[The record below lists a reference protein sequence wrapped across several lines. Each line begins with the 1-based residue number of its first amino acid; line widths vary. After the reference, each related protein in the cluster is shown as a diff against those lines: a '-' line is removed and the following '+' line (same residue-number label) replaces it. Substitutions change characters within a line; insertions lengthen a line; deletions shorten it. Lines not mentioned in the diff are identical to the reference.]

1 MRWAALS
8 ILQLRRFRR
17 GRMARGAIIMII
29 LLPLLYG
36 AVYIAAFWNPYG
48 SLGNLPVALVV
59 ADQPAQAQGEQIFLG
74 PRIESELVSGHQLGW
89 QVVSADEAAKG
100 LNSNKYYFSVT
111 IPANFSASVA
121 SLGSGQPKPAHLI
134 VTDNESANFLTS
146 LIAQQAADTLV
157 TTVSQ
162 AVIDQFVTTSLS
174 GIQQIRAGM
183 AQAADG
189 AAQLADGTGQLA
201 AATKSLVSGTK
212 RLANGAAQVAAGN
225 AQLAKI
231 GDKVRGYAEVA
242 EADATKV
249 VNAIAAFVKA
259 HPDDEIAKIALA
271 IAQKIEPVIDSVISK
286 AIQATEQID
295 QLSDGSNQ
303 VAAGAAQLAADAPKL
318 RAGVLK
324 LDKGA
329 HQLAAGLAAGVA
341 QIPEMSPEQ
350 VAATASVVSD
360 PIVLDTHDQNP
371 VPNYG
376 TGFAPYFIPLS
387 LWVGGLMAFML
398 LAPLP
403 ARALLAPRMSP
414 LGATVIGYAPVGVVG
429 IAQVLVLAAVLHF
442 AVGVDPKYP
451 MLVLGFMILTG
462 LAYIAILQMLNAA
475 LGSAGRAVALILLM
489 MQLTSS
495 GGTYPIQMTPK
506 FFQAISPF
514 LPMTY
519 VVRTARLLVSGG
531 DLTLAGLG
539 AIGVACFG
547 IGAFVITVLVARSK
561 QRWVIAD
568 FKPEVSL

>member
-8 ILQLRRFRR
+8 MLQLRRFRR

-36 AVYIAAFWNPYG
+36 AVYIYAFWNPYG
-48 SLGNLPVALVV
+48 SLGNLPVALVIE
-59 ADQPAQAQGEQIFLG
+59 DQPAQAQGEQIYLG
-74 PRIESELVSGHQLGW
+74 PRIESQLVSGHLLGW
-89 QVVSADEAAKG
+89 EVVSASEAQKG
-100 LNSNKYYFSVT
+100 LTDNKYYFSVT
-111 IPANFSASVA
+111 IPADFSASVA
-121 SLGSGQPKPAHLI
+121 SLGSGQPHAARI
-134 VTDNESANFLTS
+134 VVTNNESANFLTS
-146 LIAQQAADTLV
+146 LISSEAADTLV

-162 AVIDQFVTTSLS
+162 AVIDQFVGTTLS
-174 GIQQIRAGM
+174 GLQEIRAGM
-183 AQAADG
+183 EKAADG
-189 AAQLADGTGQLA
+189 AGQLADGTAQLA
-201 AATKSLVSGTK
+201 AATKPLVSGTK

-225 AQLAKI
+225 AQLARI
-231 GDKVRGYAEVA
+231 GDKVRGYAEIA
-242 EADATKV
+242 EADATKA
-249 VNAIAAFVKA
+249 VNAIAAFAKT
-259 HPDDEIAKIALA
+259 HPDDELAQIALA
-271 IAQKIEPVIDSVISK
+271 VARKIEPVIDSVIAK

-295 QLSDGSNQ
+295 ELSDGSSQ

-318 RAGVLK
+318 RAGVIK

-329 HQLAAGLAAGVA
+329 HQLAAGLAAGA
-341 QIPEMSPEQ
+341 AAIPAMSPEQ
-350 VAATASVVSD
+350 VAATASVASQ
-360 PIVLDTHDQNP
+360 PIVLDTHNENP
-371 VPNYG
+371 VANYG

-403 ARALLAPRMSP
+403 ARGLLAPRMSP
-414 LGATVIGYAPVGVVG
+414 LGATVIGYAPVAVVG

-442 AVGVDPKYP
+442 GVGVDPKYP
-451 MLVLGFMILTG
+451 LLILGFMILTG

-495 GGTYPIQMTPK
+495 GGTYPTQMTPE
-506 FFQAISPF
+506 FFQRISPF

-531 DLTLAGLG
+531 DLTLAALG
-539 AIGVACFG
+539 ALGVACFG
-547 IGAFVITVLVARSK
+547 VGAFVITVLVARSK